1 MPIVSLPIM
10 YLGIPLDANAR
21 KETTWKPILEKIEKR
36 LVGWKTN
43 LLSRARRLV
52 LIKLVL
58 NSLPMYYLNILKLPK
73 KVAKKIVKLQRN
85 FFWSPNGRNRGI
97 PLISWKVIQ
106 RPKELGGLGVRDL
119 VIKTTALLFK

>member
-36 LVGWKTN
+36 LAGWKTN

-52 LIKLVL
+52 LIKSVL
-58 NSLPMYYLNILKLPK
+58 NSLLMYYLNILKLPK

-97 PLISWKVIQ
+97 PLIS
-106 RPKELGGLGVRDL
+106 
-119 VIKTTALLFK
+119 